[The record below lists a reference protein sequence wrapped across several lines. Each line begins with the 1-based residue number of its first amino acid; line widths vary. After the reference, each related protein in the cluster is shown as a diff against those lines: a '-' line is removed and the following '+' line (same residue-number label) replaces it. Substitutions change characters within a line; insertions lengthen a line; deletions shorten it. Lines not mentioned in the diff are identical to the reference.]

1 MLRSPPA
8 ATIPGPGFLQVS
20 FESTVVDVG
29 AVVVDLQG
37 TQFGDVE
44 GLDGS
49 VAVAAAATNGVTRV
63 VASST
68 SPLAPRFRVAVS
80 DLGADLPTGLAG
92 ASGRSG
98 QSSTDRNGPD
108 SDSDQQTALVPR
120 PPGRLPLPAPGPR
133 LVYAGFRTP
142 SEPRSL

>member
-1 MLRSPPA
+1 MNRVRPPLRGA
-8 ATIPGPGFLQVS
+8 ALSVLKRAARMGMGVLTCVAVASCGDDPGPGFLQVS

-80 DLGADLPTGLAG
+80 DLGADLPT
-92 ASGRSG
+92 ASLVQAVDLDNRPLIG
-98 QSSTDRNGPD
+98 
-108 SDSDQQTALVPR
+108 TALIQIR
-120 PPGRLPLPAPGPR
+120 ISRQR
-133 LVYAGFRTP
+133 
-142 SEPRSL
+142 